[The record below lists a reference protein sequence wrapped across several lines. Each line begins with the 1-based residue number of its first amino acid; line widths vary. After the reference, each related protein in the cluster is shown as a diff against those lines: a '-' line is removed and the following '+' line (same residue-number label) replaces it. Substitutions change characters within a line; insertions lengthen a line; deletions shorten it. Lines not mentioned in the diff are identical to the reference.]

1 MNVPAPNYQSLG
13 YDRILVAVDG
23 TPQQEFV
30 IQRAIIIAANNNAEL
45 YIGHVV
51 DSTTLETAGSYPMEL
66 LETLEKSF
74 RAGIAPQIAEAEMEP
89 QIRKVELIVKI
100 GRVRETL
107 RDEIIDVVKPDL
119 IVCGA
124 LGLSNFRYALMGST
138 STFLSRIPHCD
149 TLVVK

>member
-1 MNVPAPNYQSLG
+1 MNIPAPNYQSLG
-13 YDRILVAVDG
+13 YDRIFVAVDG
-23 TPQQEFV
+23 TPQQELV

-51 DSTTLETAGSYPMEL
+51 DSTTLETAGSFPLEL
-66 LETLEKSF
+66 LDTLEKSF
-74 RAGIAPQIAEAEMEP
+74 RKGIAPQIAEAEQEP
-89 QIRKVELIVKI
+89 QIRKVELVVKI

-107 RDEIIDVVKPDL
+107 RDVIDVIKPDL
-119 IVCGA
+119 IICGA

-138 STFLSRIPHCD
+138 STFLSRIPGCD

>member
-13 YDRILVAVDG
+13 YDRIFVAVDG
-23 TPQQEFV
+23 TPQQELV

-51 DSTTLETAGSYPMEL
+51 DSTSLDTGGSYPIGL

-74 RAGIAPQIAEAEMEP
+74 REGIAPQIAECEMEP
-89 QIRKVELIVKI
+89 QIRKVELVVKI

-107 RDEIIDVVKPDL
+107 RNEMIDVIKPDL
-119 IVCGA
+119 IICGA

-138 STFLSRIPHCD
+138 STYLSRIPGCD